1 MSLRSAV
8 RGLALAS
15 LSAVAVM
22 ALAAAISPQL
32 RRRAL
37 SLAGRSPEPEAQQPT
52 HIVLPDRVA
61 AAWEGLEEAIE
72 EGREVGSADIALAG
86 A

>member
-1 MSLRSAV
+1 MSFRAAL

-15 LSAVAVM
+15 LGALAVAAVAT
-22 ALAAAISPQL
+22 ALTPQL

-37 SLAGRSPEPEAQQPT
+37 ALTGHGTADAEPEQPT
-52 HIVLPDRVA
+52 HIVLPDRA
-61 AAWEGLEEAIE
+61 IAQWDGLAEAIE
-72 EGREVGSADIALAG
+72 EGREAAADIALAG